1 MSLRLTLAAAAA
13 TLAFAAPAVA
23 QDAAPA
29 APAQSPAQ
37 GPAVTAAPAMSPEET
52 AFEAKGMAFE
62 AETQQM
68 GVELQAVM
76 EDAALDAAAKKAG
89 ANAILDRYEP
99 KFEAFAVE
107 LETFMRALADRPERA
122 AQKDQILAAATAG
135 PAQVRAVPAQIRA
148 SIDQALAAPATPPA
162 AN

>member
-13 TLAFAAPAVA
+13 TLAFAASAVA

-29 APAQSPAQ
+29 APAQA
-37 GPAVTAAPAMSPEET
+37 PAVTAAPAMSPEET

-76 EDAALDAAAKKAG
+76 EDAALDAAAKKARS
-89 ANAILDRYEP
+89 NAILDRYEP

-148 SIDQALAAPATPPA
+148 SIDQALAAPAAPPA

>member
-29 APAQSPAQ
+29 APAQ
-37 GPAVTAAPAMSPEET
+37 GPAVTAAPAMSPEDT

-62 AETQQM
+62 AETQKM

-76 EDAALDAAAKKAG
+76 EDAALDNATKKTR
-89 ANAILDRYEP
+89 ANAIVDGYEP

-107 LETFMRALADRPERA
+107 LETFMRALAAKPERA